1 MKLIEDIVHLVDFVM
16 SCRAMGRKVEDVMF
30 WKLMEF
36 SKEVNAKI
44 IKAEII
50 PTKKNRPTFDIFN
63 NSYFKKTKSTIM
75 RLKLEKILRNLI

>member
-1 MKLIEDIVHLVDFVM
+1 M
-16 SCRAMGRKVEDVMF
+16 SCRAMGEESRRCYVLET
-30 WKLMEF
+30 LMEF

-63 NSYFKKTKSTIM
+63 NSYF
-75 RLKLEKILRNLI
+75 